1 MPPSSI
7 WNPPKSNSYSWRKHF
22 SSLVNYKE
30 VYSKSISFPRLS
42 PMYAG
47 AFVNVTFLPS
57 CSSRLVSK
65 FSLVPRP
72 PCPSM
77 TFSDNLNWAPFS
89 KIGNDFGGS
98 VLHNLAIEAR
108 KTIKIHEIVKYSL
121 NFVRFPALIWCIDW
135 LWSIFDPQTVKR
147 HANIAWHFWVKFA
160 LIAAGLDR
168 WGNQKP
174 KNFHIKQREPMKNRS

>member
-1 MPPSSI
+1 
-7 WNPPKSNSYSWRKHF
+7 
-22 SSLVNYKE
+22 
-30 VYSKSISFPRLS
+30 
-42 PMYAG
+42 MYAG

-89 KIGNDFGGS
+89 KSGNDFGGS

-108 KTIKIHEIVKYSL
+108 KTIKIREIVKYSL

-160 LIAAGLDR
+160 LIAAGSMRKSKAEEFSYQTARTHEESELIEDWR
-168 WGNQKP
+168 VK
-174 KNFHIKQREPMKNRS
+174 S